1 MLGFPPYARVVMFRA
16 DALSL
21 QQATAKLDEI
31 KCCLAAST
39 TQYKVKCIGPIPALM
54 TRRIGRYRAQLCL
67 ISSDTRALR
76 SLLRATMPEIET
88 IKSTQSVKWVVDV
101 DAFDL

>member
-16 DALSL
+16 DAKSL
-21 QQATAKLDEI
+21 EQATEKLDEV
-31 KCCLAAST
+31 KLCLSASASRH
-39 TQYKVKCIGPIPALM
+39 QVKCIGPIPALM

-67 ISSDTRALR
+67 ISSDIRQLRSALR
-76 SLLRATMPEIET
+76 EAMPEIEKV
-88 IKSTQSVKWVVDV
+88 KSTLSVKWMVDV